1 MPPLYCSMSDLVKPE
16 DLDAESTEEEVA
28 EAAYYSARIS
38 DSTYHGTN
46 FNAAQNV
53 IVGWSKRHSRKPAR
67 SFGHI
72 YDKFEEKLDEMTA

>member
-1 MPPLYCSMSDLVKPE
+1 MGDLMKPA
-16 DLDAESTEEEVA
+16 DLDAASTEEEVA

-53 IVGWSKRHSRKPAR
+53 IVGWSKQHSRKPAR
-67 SFGHI
+67 SFGSI
-72 YDKFEEKLDEMTA
+72 YDKFEEKLEEMTA

>member
-1 MPPLYCSMSDLVKPE
+1 MSDLVKPE
-16 DLDAESTEEEVA
+16 DLSTDSTKEEVA

-38 DSTYHGTN
+38 DSTYHGTD

-53 IVGWSKRHSRKPAR
+53 IVGWSKQHSRKPAR
-67 SFGHI
+67 CFAEI

>member
-1 MPPLYCSMSDLVKPE
+1 MGDLMKPA
-16 DLDAESTEEEVA
+16 DLDADSTEEEVA

-67 SFGHI
+67 SFGNIH
-72 YDKFEEKLDEMTA
+72 DKFEEKLEEMTA

>member
-1 MPPLYCSMSDLVKPE
+1 MSDLVKPK
-16 DLDAESTEEEVA
+16 DLDEDSTEEEVA

-53 IVGWSKRHSRKPAR
+53 IVGWSKQHSRKPAR
-67 SFGHI
+67 SFCHI
-72 YDKFEEKLDEMTA
+72 HDKFEEKLDEKTA